1 MGGAFPVCSAGG
13 ASTRGLVSLCG
24 DVGFVNLLFFF
35 PYPACCSGDA
45 SRSVSG
51 WLRTGDFVG
60 FGRRVLAGEIVLLL
74 LLVRQVA
81 RPGLGDLFFLAV
93 ESVHGADLSPTL
105 LVAVRAVP

>member
-1 MGGAFPVCSAGG
+1 
-13 ASTRGLVSLCG
+13 
-24 DVGFVNLLFFF
+24 
-35 PYPACCSGDA
+35 
-45 SRSVSG
+45 
-51 WLRTGDFVG
+51 
-60 FGRRVLAGEIVLLL
+60 LAGEIVLLL